1 MSSPKDERG
10 LALHSEFLLK
20 TMEKINNRLFTK
32 ALEIRR
38 FEKHLPQLTYRKRAK
53 VHRCTKQM
61 LSFAIKAARV
71 LMMGVRERQR
81 RW

>member
-1 MSSPKDERG
+1 MNSPKDEG
-10 LALHSEFLLK
+10 VMAMHSDVFRK
-20 TMEKINNRLFTK
+20 TMDKINNRLFTK

-61 LSFAIKAARV
+61 FTFAIKAARV
-71 LMMGVRERQR
+71 LCL
-81 RW
+81 